1 MNRETVEVAIAAN
14 APKATATGVG
24 LLGFGWL
31 TADQLATWLGVA
43 AAVLGAAATIYF
55 KHRTD
60 RREQAEYERK
70 RDLDELRRE
79 WLRAKISAGVPPSI
93 EDFEGSEQGGLDS
106 LVGGHE

>member
-1 MNRETVEVAIAAN
+1 MNGETVEVAIAAN

-70 RDLDELRRE
+70 REVDELRKA
-79 WLRAKISAGVPPSI
+79 WLRAKIDAGLSPKP
-93 EDFEGSEQGGLDS
+93 EDFDSEMMPLDD
-106 LVGGHE
+106 LIGRHE